1 MVPPTVDRSP
11 TSMNAIKII
20 PHRHIQR
27 SSSQVIL
34 ESVCQTDSHSV
45 LEIKPRSSGWPA
57 AALINKLFIV
67 TKWLGQRLN
76 INLKLKAEYN
86 PILAKETG
94 SPHGESRGEKLT
106 LEFVLKGPEWG

>member
-1 MVPPTVDRSP
+1 MQGREYKGAEVVASLLPTVPLRSAE
-11 TSMNAIKII
+11 NN
-20 PHRHIQR
+20 
-27 SSSQVIL
+27 L
-34 ESVCQTDSHSV
+34 ET
-45 LEIKPRSSGWPA
+45 IGWPA

-106 LEFVLKGPEWG
+106 LEFDLKGPERG